1 MQYRVTA
8 MERMTFDAVI
18 KKLETM
24 NPNARR
30 THPCWLQLKAL
41 LKGTGNWKG
50 APRGKPNLA
59 NLAKKNAVD
68 FDAAY

>member
-8 MERMTFDAVI
+8 MELMTFNAVI

-24 NPNARR
+24 SPNARR

-50 APRGKPNLA
+50 APRGKA
-59 NLAKKNAVD
+59 
-68 FDAAY
+68 